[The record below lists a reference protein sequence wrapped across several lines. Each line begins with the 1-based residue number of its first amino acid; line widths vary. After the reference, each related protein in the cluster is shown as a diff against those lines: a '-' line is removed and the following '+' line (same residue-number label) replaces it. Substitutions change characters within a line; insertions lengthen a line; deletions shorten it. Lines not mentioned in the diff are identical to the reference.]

1 MEIRL
6 EIGQSLYL
14 PPTLTSCRFS
24 LLSASSTHFCSRGRS
39 LHMFLKLSCKASKRQ
54 IVVWLNTFPGEV
66 GWKKQS
72 EVAGRAPLPQD
83 RHRPCHLFP
92 PFQDP
97 TPATLP
103 RELKSPCRVS
113 SPPPHPPPLPW
124 WGGKAPIQGCSF
136 QGRCSPCVL
145 WVKTCCRRLTKENPQ
160 GEPHIGLGIS

>member
-1 MEIRL
+1 MPLRATGSQRARCQPEMKAVEIRL
-6 EIGQSLYL
+6 EIGPSLCI

-66 GWKKQS
+66 GWKKQG
-72 EVAGRAPLPQD
+72 EVAGRLPLPQD

-97 TPATLP
+97 TLATPP
-103 RELKSPCRVS
+103 RETQKSVS
-113 SPPPHPPPLPW
+113 STFPPTPPSTTPLV
-124 WGGKAPIQGCSF
+124 GKKVPISGMFVPGQM
-136 QGRCSPCVL
+136 
-145 WVKTCCRRLTKENPQ
+145 
-160 GEPHIGLGIS
+160 

>member
-1 MEIRL
+1 MPLRATGSQRARCQPEMNAVEMRL
-6 EIGQSLYL
+6 EIGPSLGIT
-14 PPTLTSCRFS
+14 PTLTSCRFS

-97 TPATLP
+97 TPAILP
-103 RELKSPCRVS
+103 RELKSPCQVS
-113 SPPPHPPPLPW
+113 SPPTPPSTTPLV
-124 WGGKAPIQGCSF
+124 
-136 QGRCSPCVL
+136 GRKGPNSGMFVPG
-145 WVKTCCRRLTKENPQ
+145 Q
-160 GEPHIGLGIS
+160 M